1 MTNTILKSLAVGG
14 MLALTATSLA
24 AQESERFTWSGT
36 LAEGRTVYLHNV
48 NGAVRFEVGSGNAVE
63 VEAMKRSRRGDL
75 DEVRIEARESGGNI
89 IICALR
95 SEGATCT
102 EDGIRGERNR
112 DRRMRG
118 EDVSVEFT
126 VRVPR
131 HARVEAGTVNGDVT
145 IPEIAGSVR
154 ASTVNGDVEA
164 RSSEG
169 RVEASTVNGS
179 ITVGGKIDGGVEYST
194 VNGSITIDLPAEAN
208 ADVDLS
214 TVNGRIATEFPI
226 TFDGTINP
234 RRIRASLGSGGPTL
248 RARTVNGS
256 IRLRKQ

>member
-1 MTNTILKSLAVGG
+1 MTTLLRSLTVGA
-14 MLALTATSLA
+14 ALLLVA
-24 AQESERFTWSGT
+24 APLSAQDSETFKWSST
-36 LAEGRTVYLHNV
+36 LAEGRTIYLHNV
-48 NGAVRFEVGSGNAVE
+48 NGAVRFQVGSGNAVQ
-63 VEAMKRSRRGDL
+63 VEAVKRSRRGNL
-75 DEVRIEARESGGNI
+75 DEVRIETRESGGNI

-95 SEGATCT
+95 SEDATCT
-102 EDGIRGERNR
+102 QDGIRGERNR
-112 DRRMRG
+112 DRMRG
-118 EDVSVEFT
+118 DNVSVEFT
-126 VRVPR
+126 VTVPR
-131 HARVEAGTVNGDVT
+131 HARIEAGTVNGDVE
-145 IPEIAGSVR
+145 IPEVSGSVR

-169 RVEASTVNGS
+169 RVQASTVNGS

-194 VNGSITIDLPAEAN
+194 VNGSITIDLPADAS

-226 TFDGTINP
+226 TFDGTIDP

-256 IRLRKQ
+256 IRIRKQ

>member
-1 MTNTILKSLAVGG
+1 MTTILRTLTVGAALLLA
-14 MLALTATSLA
+14 TAPLS
-24 AQESERFTWSGT
+24 AQDSERFTWSST
-36 LAEGRTVYLHNV
+36 LAEGRTIYLHNV
-48 NGAVRFEVGSGNAVE
+48 NGAVRFQVGSGNAVE
-63 VEAMKRSRRGDL
+63 VEAVKRTRRGDL
-75 DEVRIEARESGGNI
+75 DAVRIETRESGGNI

-95 SEGATCT
+95 SDGATCT

-112 DRRMRG
+112 DRRNWG

-126 VRVPR
+126 VTVPR
-131 HARVEAGTVNGDVT
+131 HARVEAGTVNGDVS
-145 IPEIAGSVR
+145 IPEVSGSVR

-169 RVEASTVNGS
+169 RVQASTVNGS

-194 VNGSITIDLPAEAN
+194 VNGSITIELPADAD

-234 RRIRASLGSGGPTL
+234 RRIRASIGSGGPTL